1 MEDVMTVLQCETN
14 WFLDRDALVQLARF
28 FAGKEDF
35 SGKRQI
41 VMNERTA
48 MLSFGALPS
57 EI

>member
-1 MEDVMTVLQCETN
+1 MTVLQCETN